1 MRRKLLMTHDESK
14 AFRNSKTRC
23 LRLKIHSTLSS
34 KKFKNLGSVTLRDSS
49 SQIDKLQSTFPQ
61 WEKTANAGE
70 QSNLSKK
77 VNGLN
82 KAIFVASRDPSWY
95 GIDGVEVENRRK
107 WTSDAGTRYLYMQNL
122 SEHNKESSASWKGLK
137 QLV

>member
-1 MRRKLLMTHDESK
+1 MKQDTMPSAQDPFYIVKQEIQES
-14 AFRNSKTRC
+14 
-23 LRLKIHSTLSS
+23 
-34 KKFKNLGSVTLRDSS
+34 
-49 SQIDKLQSTFPQ
+49 IDKLQSTFPQ

-77 VNGLN
+77 VNGLD

-107 WTSDAGTRYLYMQNL
+107 WTSDVGTSLNGM
-122 SEHNKESSASWKGLK
+122 HKELMRIPSSHQTTSNQYAAQDNYDFIESKSDR
-137 QLV
+137 

>member
-1 MRRKLLMTHDESK
+1 MPSAQDPFYIVKQEIQES
-14 AFRNSKTRC
+14 
-23 LRLKIHSTLSS
+23 
-34 KKFKNLGSVTLRDSS
+34 
-49 SQIDKLQSTFPQ
+49 IDKLQSTFPQ

-77 VNGLN
+77 VNGLD

-107 WTSDAGTRYLYMQNL
+107 WTSDVGTRYLYMQNL